1 MISMLINNNL
11 KNCREELEITQE
23 ELGKVL
29 GVSRKTVTGWENN
42 YDTMPLR
49 KMVQFSNLYK
59 YSLDYITGL
68 SSKNEYIKIDKLDK
82 KKIGNNLKRIRVNL
96 KMTQKQIA
104 DECMISQTTYS
115 NYETGQYLITSLTLY
130 TICLKHKISFYEVI
144 L

>member
-1 MISMLINNNL
+1 MINMLINNNL

>member
-23 ELGKVL
+23 ELGKAL

-42 YDTMPLR
+42 YDTMPLS
-49 KMVQFSNLYK
+49 KMVHFSNLYK

-82 KKIGNNLKRIRVNL
+82 KKIGNNLKLLRTKLNL
-96 KMTQKQIA
+96 TQQQIA

-115 NYETGQYLITSLTLY
+115 NYETGQYLITTLTLY
-130 TICLKHKISFYEVI
+130 TICLKHKISIYKI
-144 L
+144 IK

>member
-1 MISMLINNNL
+1 MLINNNL